1 MSDDSTIIMGPNQW
15 GKAEVRVV
23 HVQRTGTHHD
33 IQDLNISSRLHGD
46 LDSAHVSGD
55 NVNMTPTDTQ
65 KNTIYA
71 FAKDGIGSPEE
82 FLLRLGKHFVAK
94 PAIAGGRW
102 DAELYTWKRILVDG
116 VGHDHSFVRAG
127 TETRT
132 TALTM
137 TDKGATTIIS
147 GLKDLV
153 VLKSSGSQFTGFP
166 VDKYT
171 TLPEA
176 TDRILATSV
185 TARWRY
191 NTTKLDFNATFE
203 TVRDT
208 LLEVFATHYSMSL
221 QNSLYAM
228 GKRVLEKIPEI
239 DEIRFS
245 MPNKHH
251 FTVDLSPFGLE
262 NENEV
267 FFAADRPYGIIEG
280 SVIRDGVSAAPE
292 AWAELAGFC

>member
-1 MSDDSTIIMGPNQW
+1 MSENSKIVMGPNQW

-23 HVQRTGTHHD
+23 HVKRDGARHE
-33 IQDLNISSRLHGD
+33 IRDLNISSRLRGD
-46 LDSAHVSGD
+46 LDSAHIVGD

-82 FLLRLGKHFVAK
+82 FLMRLSKHFVAK
-94 PAIAGGRW
+94 APITGGRW
-102 DAELYTWKRILVDG
+102 DAEQYTWNRIAVDG
-116 VGHDHSFVRAG
+116 VGHEHSFVRAG
-127 TETRT
+127 TETRIST
-132 TALTM
+132 V
-137 TDKGATTIIS
+137 TIDDGGPTSVIS

-166 VDKYT
+166 VDDYT
-171 TLPEA
+171 TLQEA

-185 TARWRY
+185 TCRWRY
-191 NTTKLDFNATFE
+191 NTTSLDFNATFE
-203 TVRDT
+203 GVRDT
-208 LLEVFATHYSMSL
+208 LLEVFATHHSLSL
-221 QNSLYAM
+221 QNSMYEM
-228 GKRVLEKIPEI
+228 GKRVLEKFSEI

-251 FTVDLSPFGLE
+251 FVVDLAPFGLT
-262 NENEV
+262 NDNEV
-267 FFAADRPYGIIEG
+267 FFAADRPYGLIEG
-280 SVIRDGVSAAPE
+280 SVLREGVSAAPE